1 MIKTKKGIT
10 KISIVFFSLVFIILW
25 ALFFA
30 GQLST
35 WGNVAVING
44 GYTGIE
50 ALFYENLNA
59 VVGVIFLISIIALG
73 SVAE

>member
-1 MIKTKKGIT
+1 MNKRAIS

-25 ALFFA
+25 ALFF
-30 GQLST
+30 GPQLSI
-35 WGNVAVING
+35 WGSVAVANG

-50 ALFYENLNA
+50 ALLYSNLNLL
-59 VVGVIFLISIIALG
+59 VGVIFIIFILAVG

>member
-1 MIKTKKGIT
+1 MNNQGIS
-10 KISIVFFSLVFIILW
+10 KISIIFFSIVFIILW

-35 WGNVAVING
+35 WGNVAIVNG

-50 ALFYENLNA
+50 AFFYANINLM
-59 VVGVIFLISIIALG
+59 VGIIFFIAILSLG